1 MNALK
6 KAHLVK
12 ELHELIQQL
21 EHQALPLYD
30 VARFKK
36 RIRDIFNLCDDSI
49 IKDYILSFKFQYQI
63 NLAVNHFSASF
74 NLHLSFCF
82 YYTKI
87 PDLEKSLYTLTDI
100 GWAILHHPK

>member
-36 RIRDIFNLCDDSI
+36 RIRDIFNLCDEPI
-49 IKDYILSFKFQYQI
+49 FKNQILAFKAQTQPELAAYQ
-63 NLAVNHFSASF
+63 FSAS
-74 NLHLSFCF
+74 
-82 YYTKI
+82 T
-87 PDLEKSLYTLTDI
+87 
-100 GWAILHHPK
+100 